1 MGSRTVVEPGA
12 TSRGA
17 GRPRDPRIE
26 QAALAAVREL
36 LTEGGYAAVTVAAVA
51 ARAGTT
57 KAALYRRWPALPH
70 LVHEAA
76 FPAELALELRLGADL
91 ATDLAGIVGGTRDAL
106 CDPVAA
112 AALPAL
118 LAEATTWPDLH
129 AAMLGRFTGVFA
141 ALDDRLRIAVTA
153 GEVHP
158 DARAEDLLSLV
169 IGAVISG
176 VLLTPGRLDDAWVE
190 RLTATLVRSLRP

>member
-1 MGSRTVVEPGA
+1 MGARS
-12 TSRGA
+12 A

-26 QAALAAVREL
+26 RAALEAVRSL

-76 FPAELALELRLGADL
+76 FPGELALDLHLGADL
-91 ATDLAGIVGGTRDAL
+91 VTDLAGVVRGTRDAL
-106 CDPVAA
+106 CAPVAA
-112 AALPAL
+112 AALPGL
-118 LAEATTWPDLH
+118 LAEVTTWPDLH
-129 AAMLGRFTGVFA
+129 AAMLERFTGVFR
-141 ALDDRLRIAVTA
+141 ALDERIRVAVHA
-153 GEVHP
+153 GEAHP
-158 DARAEDLLSLV
+158 DTRADDLLRLV
-169 IGAVISG
+169 IGAVLSG

-190 RLTATLVRSLRP
+190 RLTVTLARSLRP

>member
-1 MGSRTVVEPGA
+1 MGTKIEAPRPTGRA
-12 TSRGA
+12 T

-26 QAALAAVREL
+26 QAALAAVRSL

-76 FPAELALELRLGADL
+76 FPGELALEMHLGADL
-91 ATDLAGIVGGTRDAL
+91 ETDLAGIVRGTRDAL
-106 CDPVAA
+106 CTPVGT

-118 LAEATTWPDLH
+118 LAEVATWPDLH
-129 AAMLGRFTGVFA
+129 EAMMQRFTGVFRA
-141 ALDDRLRIAVTA
+141 FDERIRRAIEA
-153 GEVHP
+153 GEAHP
-158 DARAEDLLSLV
+158 DTRADDVLRLV
-169 IGAVISG
+169 IGAVLSG
-176 VLLTPGRLDDAWVE
+176 VMLTPGQLDDAWVE
-190 RLTATLVRSLRP
+190 RLTATLARSVRP